1 MSDAET
7 HGIGPSPHSIAV
19 SRLTH
24 RQRDCLR
31 LLAQGYRIK
40 EIAIQLGNSPET
52 VKQHLAAARKSL
64 NSPTSAQAARTFATW
79 EREDVGPGTSAG
91 SDIPHI
97 SADSDPQPAPPKRVN
112 PPELLVD
119 LLPAAPIVHSSR
131 AWRRWLGPLGWLIPA
146 HRGAINDLSTVQRIL
161 VLIILPLAIILVSV
175 GALASY
181 ETLLRLL
188 IRST

>member
-1 MSDAET
+1 MPNADADAT
-7 HGIGPSPHSIAV
+7 GASSN
-19 SRLTH
+19 STSMFRLTE

-52 VKQHLAAARKSL
+52 VKQHLAAARKLL
-64 NSPTSAQAARTFATW
+64 NSPSSAQAARTFAIW
-79 EREDVGPGTSAG
+79 EREEVGPSDSAG
-91 SDIPHI
+91 SGFPQI
-97 SADSDPQPAPPKRVN
+97 SAESHTQTSPPKGVN

-119 LLPAAPIVHSSR
+119 LPPAAPIVHSSR
-131 AWRRWLGPLGWLIPA
+131 AWRRWLGPFGWLVPA
-146 HRGAINDLSTVQRIL
+146 YRGATNDLSTVQRIII
-161 VLIILPLAIILVSV
+161 LIILPLAIILVSV